1 MLIKILII
9 FVFLAL
15 ASACDDAASRLDA
28 EARVCKRALE
38 IGELELAEKHCQLA
52 VGDPADDVLAPQ
64 VRSERLYKLAS
75 IKRQLTKYNEAAD
88 LLGQSLTLE
97 QTLSGSAS
105 PQVARRHLEMSLILA
120 GQGQWQDGA
129 LLLEQTVPVADQ
141 LDDDEKRTLANILKR
156 YAAQLQKS
164 RQTEQAARLL
174 AAAASLNKEPT
185 TPR

>member
-1 MLIKILII
+1 MLTRILII
-9 FVFLAL
+9 FVLSAL
-15 ASACDDAASRLDA
+15 ASACDNAASQLDA
-28 EARVCKRALE
+28 EARVCERALE
-38 IGELELAEKHCQLA
+38 IGELELAEEHCQLA
-52 VGDPADDVLAPQ
+52 VGDAADDVLAPQ

-75 IKRQLTKYNEAAD
+75 IKRQLAKYNEAAD

-120 GQGQWQDGA
+120 GQEQWQDGA

-141 LDDDEKRTLANILKR
+141 LDDNEKRALANVLKR
-156 YAAQLQKS
+156 YAVQLKKNQ
-164 RQTEQAARLL
+164 QMEQASRLQE
-174 AAAASLNKEPT
+174 AAASLNKEPT

>member
-1 MLIKILII
+1 MLTRILII
-9 FVFLAL
+9 FSLLAL

-38 IGELELAEKHCQLA
+38 IGELELAEEHCQLA

-97 QTLSGSAS
+97 QTLSGPAS

-141 LDDDEKRTLANILKR
+141 LDDDEKRTLANVLKR

-164 RQTEQAARLL
+164 QQTEQAARLL

>member
-1 MLIKILII
+1 MLTRILII
-9 FVFLAL
+9 FSLLAL

-129 LLLEQTVPVADQ
+129 LLLEKTVPVADQ
-141 LDDDEKRTLANILKR
+141 LDDDEQRTLANILKR
-156 YAAQLQKS
+156 YAAQLKKS
-164 RQTEQAARLL
+164 QQTEQAARLL

>member
-1 MLIKILII
+1 MLTRILII
-9 FVFLAL
+9 FSLLAL

-38 IGELELAEKHCQLA
+38 LGELELAEKHCQLA

-141 LDDDEKRTLANILKR
+141 LDDDDKRTLANVLKR

-164 RQTEQAARLL
+164 QQTEQAARLL